1 MPALVTQHTVP
12 VDASAAY
19 RPDALLRVPLQRG
32 PPGNETAW
40 KFRKEGGG
48 AAASPPVYRAARTAD
63 CGCNWLLFFFL
74 FHAPQYK
81 KTPDT
86 APRLTGLPP
95 QGRTYNTSASR
106 QCFLVKPWGG
116 RR

>member
-1 MPALVTQHTVP
+1 MPEQCGIPPDCRNVICVPKERVARVPALVTQHTVP

-81 KTPDT
+81 KH
-86 APRLTGLPP
+86 
-95 QGRTYNTSASR
+95 RT
-106 QCFLVKPWGG
+106 LLLG
-116 RR
+116 